1 MWRKNENYWKIL
13 PSQAQQKN
21 IPPDNYFVIWN
32 ALLIVWVYIDLV
44 DDSKTEPSVIRKTA
58 IDQTQA
64 KKISYQNSFVETLG
78 KRVPFQNRNLMPKEI
93 TKW

>member
-1 MWRKNENYWKIL
+1 M
-13 PSQAQQKN
+13 
-21 IPPDNYFVIWN
+21 
-32 ALLIVWVYIDLV
+32 YIDLA

-78 KRVPFQNRNLMPKEI
+78 KRVLFQNRNLKPKEI
-93 TKW
+93 AKCK